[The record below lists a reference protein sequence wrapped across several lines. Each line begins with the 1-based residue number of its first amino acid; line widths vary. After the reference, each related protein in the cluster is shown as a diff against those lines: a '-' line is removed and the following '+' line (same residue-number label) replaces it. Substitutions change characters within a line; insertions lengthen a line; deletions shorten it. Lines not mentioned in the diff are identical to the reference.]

1 MPTSAIGPLLGSG
14 KIAEVFEYGDEVLKL
29 YRSPDA
35 KAQAFG
41 EAATLAIVGSHGL
54 PSPVVHQVA
63 SFDGRWG
70 LVMSRAP
77 GEALGAMVMADPT
90 LVPAALEEMVK
101 LHLRIHAKADTRL
114 RPLKSRL
121 VANIARAPQL
131 DPKLA
136 QKLLTGLAQMPE
148 GDRLCHGDFHPW
160 NIMGPPGATM
170 IVDWPDCMSGSPAA
184 DVCRTFVLLVA
195 PVPELAHDYVV
206 RYSEAGGIDCD
217 EILAWLPYVAA
228 ARLAENVPNE
238 EEGLLRMAGAD

>member
-1 MPTSAIGPLLGSG
+1 VPISAIGPLLGSG
-14 KIAEVFEYGDEVLKL
+14 KIAEVFAYGENVLKL
-29 YRSPDA
+29 YRSPEA

-54 PSPVVHQVA
+54 PSPEVHEVG

-77 GEALGAMVMADPT
+77 GEALGTMVTDDPI

-101 LHLRIHAKADTRL
+101 LHLRIHVQSETRL

-121 VANIARAPQL
+121 AANIARASQL
-131 DPKLA
+131 TPERA
-136 QKLLTGLAQMPE
+136 QRLIAGLTQMPD

-170 IVDWPDCMSGSPAA
+170 IVDWPDCTSGPPAA
-184 DVCRTFVLLVA
+184 DVCRTFVLLIS

-206 RYSEAGGIDCD
+206 RYSEASGILRD

-238 EEGLLRMAGAD
+238 EEALLRMAGAD